1 MPFYNYRCC
10 KCRNECKLFHAAGDK
25 SIKEC
30 TCGYVLNRIINTN
43 YKKKDVENTPEL
55 YQTAEDCVKDS
66 KEELM
71 RELEDFKN
79 KYKDL

>member
-10 KCRNECKLFHAAGDK
+10 KCRKEYKLFHQADDK
-25 SIKEC
+25 LIKEC
-30 TCGYVLNRIINTN
+30 ICGYILNRIINTN
-43 YKKKDVENTPEL
+43 YKKKDLENTPEL